1 MMVQKFIFGTFQKW
15 SVDVNWKGGGG
26 GWSPSLTLKTF
37 LAGEA
42 TMMMMMMIGGGG
54 GGGSGGGDINDD
66 SHFYDEIVINGD
78 GNFSSR
84 QSLGF
89 KRKPDMTSG
98 RELFDTHHF
107 SNINVHS
114 KYPHYLSHRE
124 RPHSFPLA
132 KLVLCSRRP
141 VQ

>member
-42 TMMMMMMIGGGG
+42 IMMMMMMMIGGGG

-78 GNFSSR
+78 GNFLSR

-89 KRKPDMTSG
+89 KKKPDMTSG

-114 KYPHYLSHRE
+114 KYPHDL
-124 RPHSFPLA
+124 
-132 KLVLCSRRP
+132 
-141 VQ
+141 

>member
-1 MMVQKFIFGTFQKW
+1 MEKLKQKKIAMGSKNINDGSKIHLWHVSEMV
-15 SVDVNWKGGGG
+15 
-26 GWSPSLTLKTF
+26 GWCKLERRGRGMESLIDIEDF
-37 LAGEA
+37 PGRW
-42 TMMMMMMIGGGG
+42 GNHDDDDDDDGSGG

-78 GNFSSR
+78 GNFLSR

-89 KRKPDMTSG
+89 KKKPDMTSG

-114 KYPHYLSHRE
+114 KYPHDL
-124 RPHSFPLA
+124 
-132 KLVLCSRRP
+132 
-141 VQ
+141 